1 MQNSLF
7 VQDALTVMD
16 SVAADSFSVLSQEQR
31 FAFITSV
38 QALLVWVVQ
47 ARAARAEIEC
57 VKLILRIQY
66 VFLKEDEKELLQMQS
81 CLQEITQAMLQL
93 ANQQIVEDDFI
104 RLLLRNIALL
114 ATKYGPC
121 VAPIYTDI
129 VASCFTLACL
139 NVPTRL
145 HGLINGQLAQI
156 LLPAAPLVPVVE
168 DAVQRLFAENR
179 LPVLSRCSD
188 AFKQKCVALLT
199 STRKSTALRSV
210 VNNVISVLMG
220 EMSEAVFASKYASF

>member
-1 MQNSLF
+1 MGRSWGQCDF
-7 VQDALTVMD
+7 
-16 SVAADSFSVLSQEQR
+16 E
-31 FAFITSV
+31 
-38 QALLVWVVQ
+38 ALLKLSEQ
-47 ARAARAEIEC
+47 IAKYSSLDGDQLCRRAA
-57 VKLILRIQY
+57 K
-66 VFLKEDEKELLQMQS
+66 
-81 CLQEITQAMLQL
+81 
-93 ANQQIVEDDFI
+93 
-104 RLLLRNIALL
+104 
-114 ATKYGPC
+114 
-121 VAPIYTDI
+121 
-129 VASCFTLACL
+129 
-139 NVPTRL
+139 
-145 HGLINGQLAQI
+145 QLAQI

>member
-1 MQNSLF
+1 M
-7 VQDALTVMD
+7 
-16 SVAADSFSVLSQEQR
+16 
-31 FAFITSV
+31 
-38 QALLVWVVQ
+38 
-47 ARAARAEIEC
+47 
-57 VKLILRIQY
+57 ILRIQY

-81 CLQEITQAMLQL
+81 CLQEITQATLQL

-168 DAVQRLFAENR
+168 DAVHR